1 MKKILV
7 IRFSS
12 IGDIVLTTPV
22 IRCLKKQLEDCEI
35 HYLTRDAFKPVLQNN
50 PHIDKIITIK
60 NAVGE
65 AIPELKNEAYSH
77 IVDLHKNFR
86 SLQVRSKLKVKTA
99 SFPKLNLK
107 KWLLVNFKINLMPDM
122 HIVDRYF
129 KAVENLGVVNDGQ
142 GLDYFLSKS
151 DVVGMEQLPESHRD
165 GYIAMVIGGKHKT
178 KQLPGEKATELL
190 SGLDYPALL
199 LGGAEERD
207 EGESIEQLF
216 GGRVYSVCGKYSINQ
231 SAWLVKQARVVIT
244 GDTGLMHIAAAFGK
258 PVISIWGNTVPALGM
273 YPYMPGKKGRY
284 GIYEVNGL
292 SCRPCS
298 KIGYNACPKKHF
310 RCMKDQDIDAIIKG
324 VNDFYRNIE

>member
-35 HYLTRDAFKPVLQNN
+35 HYLTRDAFKQVLENN
-50 PHIDKIITIK
+50 PYIDKIITIK

-86 SLQVRSKLKVKTA
+86 SLQVRSKLKVKAA

-107 KWLLVNFKINLMPDM
+107 KWLLVNFKVNVMPGI

-142 GLDYFLSKS
+142 GLDYFLSES

-165 GYIAMVIGGKHKT
+165 GYVAMVIGGKHKT
-178 KQLPGEKATELL
+178 KQLPGEKAAELL
-190 SGLDYPALL
+190 SGLDYPVLL
-199 LGGAEERD
+199 LGGAEERE

-216 GGRVYSVCGKYSINQ
+216 DGRVYSVSGKYSINQ
-231 SAWLVKQARVVIT
+231 SASLVKQAKVVIT

-258 PVISIWGNTVPALGM
+258 PVISIWGNTVPTLGM
-273 YPYMPGKKGRY
+273 YPYMPGKTERM

-298 KIGYNACPKKHF
+298 KIGYNTCPKKHF

-324 VNDFYRNIE
+324 VNAFYSTIE